1 MTNAE
6 LTTQN
11 AKLREA
17 LTLIKRDLTKSIE
30 RFLDEAEHSKAV
42 GAGEAQF
49 AATVAAATVDG
60 ALRTI
65 TFHTSA
71 LPR

>member
-1 MTNAE
+1 MTKTKAALQLE
-6 LTTQN
+6 N

-17 LTLIKRDLTKSIE
+17 LALVRRDLNASVT
-30 RFLDEAEHSKAV
+30 RFLNEAEHSKAV

-60 ALRTI
+60 VIKTI
-65 TFHTSA
+65 NFHFTT
-71 LPR
+71 